1 LERRY
6 EAEVR
11 FLGVSWQDTRDAMQ
25 AFVDRYGIRMPTAVD
40 EDGSLFASFGFSYQ
54 PAWAFVNDG
63 GQVRT
68 YFGALG
74 EDGLDEEIRDLLNA

>member
-1 LERRY
+1 M
-6 EAEVR
+6 A
-11 FLGVSWQDTRDAMQ
+11 WQDTRDAME

-40 EDGSLFASFGFSYQ
+40 EDESLFTTFGFTYQ
-54 PAWAFVNDG
+54 PAWVFVNDG

-74 EDGLDEEIRDLLNA
+74 EDGLEAEIEDLLAA

>member
-1 LERRY
+1 MERRY
-6 EAEVR
+6 EGQIQ
-11 FLGVSWQDTRDAMQ
+11 FLGIAWQDTREAMHE
-25 AFVDRYGIRMPTAVD
+25 FVDRYGLRMPTVVD

-63 GQVRT
+63 ENVRT

-74 EDGLDEEIRDLLNA
+74 EDGLDEEIQALLNA

>member
-1 LERRY
+1 VERRY
-6 EAEVR
+6 EGQVR
-11 FLGVSWQDTRDAMQ
+11 FLGVAWQDTREAMQ

-40 EDGSLFASFGFSYQ
+40 EDGSLFASFGFTYQ
-54 PAWAFVNDG
+54 PAWVFVNDG

-74 EDGLDEEIRDLLNA
+74 EDGLEEEVQDLLDA

>member
-1 LERRY
+1 M
-6 EAEVR
+6 A
-11 FLGVSWQDTRDAMQ
+11 WQDTRDAMV

-40 EDGSLFASFGFSYQ
+40 EDESLFTSFGFTYQ
-54 PAWAFVNDG
+54 PAWAFVTEG

-74 EDGLDEEIRDLLNA
+74 EDGLEAEIEALLAA